1 MENLWIQLKKKKDDM
16 VNNSYGRDH
25 RMAQQEKTGRL
36 ECNKA
41 KSTAYEHTREAV
53 FAQMRTV
60 LAQEQNSKPRNK
72 NQALVE

>member
-1 MENLWIQLKKKKDDM
+1 
-16 VNNSYGRDH
+16 
-25 RMAQQEKTGRL
+25 MAQQEKTGRL